1 MLIPLEWPWS
11 MTTTGPFWFLKSQI
25 CSSFFFSSSRVTAI
39 WVEMFL
45 LQQITTFRP
54 EVLAELGLSL
64 NWKMELL
71 LLMSQ
76 RAINPFELADAK
88 ICGTYLFH
96 LTEVI

>member
-1 MLIPLEWPWS
+1 M
-11 MTTTGPFWFLKSQI
+11 
-25 CSSFFFSSSRVTAI
+25 TAI